1 MLPAIARVTH
11 LFILSIAMRPI
22 RLLLCFILCTS
33 YIHAQQSETDR
44 ELLEQLRQEYK
55 DFRRQREQ
63 EYAKYLQQTWI
74 DFQLYKG
81 LNRFNQPK
89 PDTIPD
95 ALPNQSIY
103 SDEITSYKISD
114 TPGNT
119 FIPPIEINS
128 QQQEKQTYQAIIPFY
143 GTTFPLTHTP
153 PPSVLNGTEKDK
165 IGHLWKSFG
174 CKETDQLIADIFSF
188 KIKHKL
194 NDWGLFLLIKE
205 VCNHLPQL
213 SDENVCTL
221 FRHFILFSYG
231 YNVRLGIIDRTIVLL
246 VPFRETVYNQPFLYE
261 DKKKYFLFTD
271 KALQSSTIVRTL
283 PLFKDKTEKVLSLEI
298 KENMDLGNDSFDISH
313 TYQDTSFNIT
323 INRERTRFFQNI
335 PSTDLTIYTNA
346 MADPIFEDSLL
357 SFLYQFNDLENVP
370 ETLND
375 LLHFCQSTFTYKT
388 DEEQFGYE
396 KTFFP
401 EETFFYPFSDCE
413 DRAVLFAYI
422 VRKTLKL
429 DTILLKYSNHVVT
442 GVALKGN
449 IPGTYIQFDKK
460 RYLLCD
466 PSYRKADIGQCMP
479 DYKNEIPQ
487 IVPLQ

>member
-1 MLPAIARVTH
+1 
-11 LFILSIAMRPI
+11 MRII
-22 RLLLCFILCTS
+22 RLLLCFLLCTC
-33 YIHAQQSETDR
+33 YIHAQQSESDK

-63 EYAKYLQQTWI
+63 EYAEYLQQTWI
-74 DFQLYKG
+74 EFQLYKG
-81 LNRFNQPK
+81 LNRFKQSK

-95 ALPNQSIY
+95 ASPSQPVY
-103 SDEITSYKISD
+103 SNEITSYEISN
-114 TPGNT
+114 TPDNI
-119 FIPPIEINS
+119 FIPPIKIQS
-128 QQQEKQTYQAIIPFY
+128 QQLEKQTYQAIIPFY
-143 GTTFPLTHTP
+143 GITFPLIHTP
-153 PPSVLNGTEKDK
+153 PPFVLNGIGNDK
-165 IGHLWKSFG
+165 IGRLWKSFG

-188 KIKHKL
+188 KIKYKL
-194 NDWGLFLLIKE
+194 NDWGLFLLVKE

-231 YNVRLGIIDRTIVLL
+231 YNIRLGIIDRTIVLL
-246 VPFRETVYNQPFLYE
+246 VPFRETIYNQSFLCE

-283 PLFKDKTEKVLSLEI
+283 PIFKDKTKKVFSLEI
-298 KENMDLGNDSFDISH
+298 KENMDLGNNSYDIPYV
-313 TYQDTSFNIT
+313 YQDTRFNIT
-323 INRERTRFFQNI
+323 MNKERIRFFQNI
-335 PSTDLTIYTNA
+335 PSTDLNIYTNA
-346 MADPIFEDSLL
+346 VADPIFENGLF
-357 SFLYQFNDLENVP
+357 SFLNQFNDHESVS

-375 LLHFCQSTFTYKT
+375 LLHFCQSAFTYKT

-413 DRAVLFAYI
+413 DRAILFTYI

-429 DTILLKYSNHVVT
+429 DTILLKYSDHVVA
-442 GVALKGN
+442 GVALNGN
-449 IPGTYIQFDKK
+449 IPGTYIQFDNK

-466 PSYRKADIGQCMP
+466 PSYRKADIGQCMSV
-479 DYKNEIPQ
+479 YKNEIPQ
-487 IVPLQ
+487 IIPLQ

>member
-1 MLPAIARVTH
+1 
-11 LFILSIAMRPI
+11 MRTI
-22 RLLLCFILCTS
+22 RLLLCFISCTS
-33 YIHAQQSETDR
+33 YIHAQQSESDR
-44 ELLEQLRQEYK
+44 KLLEQLRQEYK

-63 EYAKYLQQTWI
+63 EYAEYLQQTWI
-74 DFQLYKG
+74 EFQLYKG
-81 LNRFNQPK
+81 LNRFKQPK

-95 ALPNQSIY
+95 ALPNQSIH
-103 SDEITSYKISD
+103 SEEIASYEISD
-114 TPGNT
+114 TPESKP
-119 FIPPIEINS
+119 IPPIEIQS
-128 QQQEKQTYQAIIPFY
+128 QQQEKQTYQTIIPFY
-143 GTTFPLTHTP
+143 GITFPLSHTP
-153 PPSVLNGTEKDK
+153 PRSVLNGTGNDN

-174 CKETDQLIADIFSF
+174 CKETDLLLADIFSF

-194 NDWGLFLLIKE
+194 NDWGLFLLVKE

-231 YNVRLGIIDRTIVLL
+231 YNVRLGLIDQTIVLL
-246 VPFRETVYNQPFLYE
+246 IPFRENIYNQPFLCE

-271 KALQSSTIVRTL
+271 KVLQSSTIVRTL
-283 PLFKDKTEKVLSLEI
+283 PIFKDKTEKVFSLEI
-298 KENMDLGNDSFDISH
+298 KENMDLGNNPLDISH
-313 TYQDTSFNIT
+313 IYQDTSFNII
-323 INRERTRFFQNI
+323 INKERIRFFQNI
-335 PSTDLTIYTNA
+335 PSTDLNIYTNA
-346 MADPIFEDSLL
+346 MADPLFENSLF
-357 SFLYQFNDLENVP
+357 SFLNQFYDYENVL

-375 LLHFCQSTFTYKT
+375 LLHFCQSAFSYKT

-429 DTILLKYSNHVVT
+429 DTILLKYSNHVVA
-442 GVALKGN
+442 GVALNGN
-449 IPGTYIQFDKK
+449 IPGTYIQFDNK

-466 PSYRKADIGQCMP
+466 PSYHKADIGQCMP
-479 DYKNEIPQ
+479 GYKNEIPQ